1 MDLVSD
7 RFIVGQEMTFQP
19 PGGESLIF
27 LVVAVVLVPVAP
39 YLTSL
44 ITLGLFF
51 GIVVLSDGGL
61 ELALGY
67 HAMSNLFTGLVA
79 NTESEAIAS
88 PSLFLIHVDRY
99 LLFPNVLIDV
109 LILVLAWRSS
119 TTSTSG

>member
-1 MDLVSD
+1 
-7 RFIVGQEMTFQP
+7 MTFQP
-19 PGGESLIF
+19 PGGEFLIF

-44 ITLGLFF
+44 ITFGLFF

-61 ELALGY
+61 ELALRY

-79 NTESEAIAS
+79 NTESEAIAN

-99 LLFPNVLIDV
+99 LLFPNVLVDV
-109 LILVLAWRSS
+109 LILVLALAILNHKYKWVKLGR
-119 TTSTSG
+119 